1 MNVETSVPGPPRS
14 KPRPRSRGV
23 LAIGTALSILTLVA
37 DGVSAGPESR
47 VPWTAWHHTRPLS
60 PGAIRLIEDASERS
74 QIVTGLMKAL
84 EKTDLLV
91 YISDSMPPGVTTG
104 PASYLT
110 FLSSDQKGR
119 YLMVRIDSFRLSPS
133 ERIVALGHELQ
144 HALEVAAAPE
154 VKDAAS
160 LAKLYRRIG
169 RESPGGRFES
179 EAAHDM
185 GNRVRASLD
194 RVGQ

>member
-1 MNVETSVPGPPRS
+1 MNVETSVPGPSQS
-14 KPRPRSRGV
+14 KPRPRTRRV
-23 LAIGTALSILTLVA
+23 LAIGTALSMLTLVA
-37 DGVSAGPESR
+37 DGASAGPESR
-47 VPWTAWHHTRPLS
+47 VPWTAWDHTRPLS

-74 QIVTGLMKAL
+74 QIVTGLMKAV

-104 PASYLT
+104 PASHLT
-110 FLSSDQKGR
+110 FLSSDQDGR

-154 VKDAAS
+154 VKDAATM
-160 LAKLYRRIG
+160 ANLYRRIG
-169 RESPGGRFES
+169 RESPGGRFET
-179 EAAHDM
+179 EGAHDM
-185 GNRVRASLD
+185 GNRVRANLD
-194 RVGQ
+194 RVSQ